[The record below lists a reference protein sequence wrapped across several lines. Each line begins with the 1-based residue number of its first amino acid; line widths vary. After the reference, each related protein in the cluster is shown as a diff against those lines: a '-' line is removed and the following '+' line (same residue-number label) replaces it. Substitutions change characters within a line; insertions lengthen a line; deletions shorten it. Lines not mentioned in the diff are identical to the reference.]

1 MTKAS
6 VSVVQQDESSE
17 EEYDNEEESDESP
30 IIDEKD
36 VKVQD
41 LSSEKSVQEN
51 QAEYDVEEDSNNS
64 VIEVEGKSKEDIT
77 LDLTMNP
84 EANSIMDVIKDTE
97 RQCKEQFHLETGEQD
112 SFTNKLKT
120 KICNIQSQMFYRSYE
135 MLKLCKQ

>member
-97 RQCKEQFHLETGEQD
+97 RQCKE
-112 SFTNKLKT
+112 
-120 KICNIQSQMFYRSYE
+120 
-135 MLKLCKQ
+135 